1 MRAVDMFAGW
11 GGFTAGA
18 EEAGIDV
25 VWAANHWPLAV
36 ETHQLNHPGTL
47 HVCQDLRQADWAKLP
62 AYEVLLAGPA
72 CQGHSSASQP
82 RRRPYHDA
90 LRATAWAVVDCADET
105 EPEAIVVENV
115 PAFVR
120 WRLFEHWKGA
130 LEALGYTLD
139 VRFLTA
145 SHFGVPQRRTRLFVV
160 CTRNGKKVPDLVA
173 EDEEPPFG
181 PCLQPAPE
189 SSWSMVADA
198 PPGVRRRIERSAA
211 RHGDRFLTQHTRDH
225 FGVSLDEPI
234 RTITTAPCHWNL
246 VDGGRYRPLT
256 GRELARGMGFP
267 DSYCWHEGTSV
278 ADVTRGL
285 GNAVCPPVATALL
298 RAVADGI
305 S

>member
-36 ETHQLNHPGTL
+36 VTHQLNHPGTL
-47 HVCQDLRQADWAKLP
+47 HICQDLRQADWAKLP

-130 LEALGYTLD
+130 LEALGYTID

-145 SHFGVPQRRTRLFVV
+145 SHFGAWQRCLPPRLW
-160 CTRNGKKVPDLVA
+160 R
-173 EDEEPPFG
+173 PPSSGLWLTAYPERPSAWPSRARPTCYRLRG
-181 PCLQPAPE
+181 PCTI
-189 SSWSMVADA
+189 ADA
-198 PPGVRRRIERSAA
+198 G
-211 RHGDRFLTQHTRDH
+211 
-225 FGVSLDEPI
+225 
-234 RTITTAPCHWNL
+234 
-246 VDGGRYRPLT
+246 
-256 GRELARGMGFP
+256 
-267 DSYCWHEGTSV
+267 
-278 ADVTRGL
+278 
-285 GNAVCPPVATALL
+285 
-298 RAVADGI
+298 
-305 S
+305 